1 MKSKN
6 LILFLILAASAVGGG
21 ALWLFASGGAEPD
34 PNALVP
40 GTKITEAAGGLDR
53 TEGDGVR
60 APGDDLAEPA
70 AFPRSDR
77 DETTVAWPLK
87 VDLRL
92 LEAKLD
98 PRAEGVPAKGT
109 GANAALEGRIMGTK
123 QEGLSARLTV
133 VAGANQGRVFHCD
146 RSGAFGASDLY
157 PGLSLIRVDA
167 GVHTS
172 VREVSLRQRQTT
184 QLNIGYSRPS
194 SVFGEVIDR
203 EGRPIE
209 GAAVRMDG
217 QEVFTDYEGAFHF
230 SRMTSGHVY
239 CEVEK
244 PGYASYRE
252 ILPISG
258 GHTIERGQIKFT
270 LEQGARLEILVQ
282 ERVGSAGEAELFFLP
297 AAARGRDRR
306 FPWHKVNPT
315 KVYPGGRV
323 LIEDLPPER
332 VNLWLFHTGA
342 VASPRATAVR
352 LRGGE
357 TTTKT
362 LHLQPAPTIR
372 GVVTHDGKPVD
383 RARVASEAP
392 DRGAAAL
399 SVFGEGP
406 GFFLI
411 SLLPDFPMARE
422 EVFTD
427 AEGRFAVTA
436 WEDVATAHYVS
447 ASARDGQLGAC
458 KIVPRGERE
467 VELELE
473 ELDDGTSRV
482 TLELARRF
490 QGLPVEVRVN
500 GAPREK
506 LVLPSDEDLIVGD
519 LNDGAWALVAT
530 WRGAKLLETKRFDL
544 DGRYTAQVELPDE
557 AILGQTEDELIRA
570 GLRKPK

>member
-6 LILFLILAASAVGGG
+6 LILFLILAGFALGGG
-21 ALWLFASGGAEPD
+21 ALWLFASDGPEQD

-40 GTKITEAAGGLDR
+40 GKDFEAVHGGLGG
-53 TEGDGVR
+53 TEDEGLREVGDID
-60 APGDDLAEPA
+60 APPE
-70 AFPRSDR
+70 FPRSDR

-92 LEAKLD
+92 LEAKHD
-98 PRAEGVPAKGT
+98 PRAEDVPPKGT
-109 GANAALEGRIMGTK
+109 GATAAIEGRIMGTK
-123 QEGLSARLTV
+123 QEGLPARLTV
-133 VAGANQGRVFHCD
+133 IAGANQGRVFHCD
-146 RSGAFGASDLY
+146 KTGQFGASDLY
-157 PGLSLIRVDA
+157 PGLSLIRVDH

-172 VREVSLRQRQTT
+172 VREVSLRQRQTA

-194 SVFGEVIDR
+194 VVYGEVIDR
-203 EGRPIE
+203 NGAPIE

-217 QEVFTDYEGAFHF
+217 QEAFTDHEGVFYF

-239 CEVEK
+239 VEVEK
-244 PGYASYRE
+244 LGYASYRE

-270 LEQGARLEILVQ
+270 LQQGARLEILVQ

-297 AAARGRDRR
+297 AVARGRDRR

-342 VASPRATAVR
+342 VAQPRATAVR
-352 LRGGE
+352 LRAGE

-372 GVVTHDGKPVD
+372 GVVKHDGKPVD
-383 RARVASEAP
+383 RARVVSEAP

-399 SVFGEGP
+399 SIFGEGP

-411 SLLPDFPMARE
+411 SLLPDLPMSRE

-427 AEGRFAVTA
+427 AEGRFSVTA

-447 ASARDGQLGAC
+447 AFAKDGQLGAC

-473 ELDDGTSRV
+473 EVDDGTSRI
-482 TLELARRF
+482 TLNLPDRF

-506 LVLPSDEDLIVGD
+506 FVLPSGDDLVVGD
-519 LNDGAWALVAT
+519 LNDGAWALLAE
-530 WRGAKLLETKRFDL
+530 WRGSKLLETKRFDL
-544 DGRYTAQVELPDE
+544 DGRYRATVNLPEE
-557 AILGQTEDELIRA
+557 AIIGQTEDELIRA
-570 GLRKPK
+570 GVRNPR